1 MIIVFLKSN
10 VSLLMVC
17 KMFVYFYAA
26 ASYLKSDWLMLL
38 FYMHPIFADE
48 NHY

>member
-1 MIIVFLKSN
+1 MIIVFLKSDI
-10 VSLLMVC
+10 SLFKVC

-38 FYMHPIFADE
+38 FYAYPIFADE